1 MIQALVRI
9 WELVLAG
16 GPVMVPLVGLSFWLW
31 ILILVKAIW
40 LGSNRREKLP
50 TELVKDCLAGVACPT
65 EPATGPRSRALAWFL
80 ARRTGEAD
88 RDQLLW
94 EAAVRRE
101 APNLYKHLAV
111 IMVLCAAA
119 PLLGLLGTVTGMIE
133 TFDVIR
139 VGGTGNPRALA
150 SGISEALITTQAGLL
165 VALPGLF
172 AALALRRQARHLYR
186 GLITQHQAVARWLG
200 ESVA

>member
-1 MIQALVRI
+1 MSLLVRI

-16 GPVMVPLVGLSFWLW
+16 GPVMVPLVALSFWLW
-31 ILILVKAIW
+31 TLILVKALW
-40 LGSNRREKLP
+40 LASNRREKLP
-50 TELVKDCLAGVACPT
+50 TAAVKQYLSGDGRPPERAA
-65 EPATGPRSRALAWFL
+65 GPRSRALARFL
-80 ARRTGEAD
+80 GARTGDAS

-94 EAAVRRE
+94 EAAVRHE
-101 APNLYKHLAV
+101 APALFKHLAV
-111 IMVLCAAA
+111 IMVLCSAA

-139 VGGTGNPRALA
+139 GVGTGNPRALA

-172 AALALRRQARHLYR
+172 AALALRRQARRLHQ
-186 GLITQHQAVARWLG
+186 GLLAQHQAVARWLG
-200 ESVA
+200 EGAV

>member
-1 MIQALVRI
+1 MSVLVRI

-16 GPVMVPLVGLSFWLW
+16 GPVMVPLVALSFWLW
-31 ILILVKAIW
+31 TLILIKALW
-40 LGSNRREKLP
+40 LASNRREKLP
-50 TELVKDCLAGVACPT
+50 TAKIKEYLTGASKPPAQ
-65 EPATGPRSRALAWFL
+65 ATGPRSRALTRFL
-80 ARRTGEAD
+80 ARRTGD
-88 RDQLLW
+88 PSRDQLLW
-94 EAAVRRE
+94 EAAVRHE
-101 APNLYKHLAV
+101 APALYKHLAV

-139 VGGTGNPRALA
+139 GVGTGNPRALA

-172 AALALRRQARHLYR
+172 AALALRRQARHLYQ
-186 GLITQHQAVARWLG
+186 GLLAQHQAVARWLG
-200 ESVA
+200 EVA